1 MTEAANA
8 APNEAAKI
16 LEKASIH
23 DEHANEADVPHQ
35 SHHGVPHSHEND
47 VGHKA
52 LHGQAEGK
60 EHKAPDA
67 TVA

>member
-1 MTEAANA
+1 MTEAADA
-8 APNEAAKI
+8 SPNEAAKI

-23 DEHANEADVPHQ
+23 DEHAKEADVRLQ
-35 SHHGVPHSHEND
+35 SHHGVSHSLEND

-67 TVA
+67 SGT